1 MYRSWIYRRRKVYNS
16 CIIIVVCR
24 LELLIVFYYNRF
36 RDEQET
42 LCRRL
47 ESLQQSINTANS
59 LGQVVKRTALLET
72 RKSLAFRIRS
82 LRLYCNSKGY
92 NIEDS
97 EK

>member
-1 MYRSWIYRRRKVYNS
+1 MYRSWIYKRRKVYDN
-16 CIIIVVCR
+16 CIIVVVCR
-24 LELLIVFYYNRF
+24 LELLIVLYHNKFQNKH
-36 RDEQET
+36 ET
-42 LCRRL
+42 LCHQL
-47 ESLQQSINTANS
+47 ESLQLNINIANL

-72 RKSLAFRIRS
+72 RRSLAFRIRS